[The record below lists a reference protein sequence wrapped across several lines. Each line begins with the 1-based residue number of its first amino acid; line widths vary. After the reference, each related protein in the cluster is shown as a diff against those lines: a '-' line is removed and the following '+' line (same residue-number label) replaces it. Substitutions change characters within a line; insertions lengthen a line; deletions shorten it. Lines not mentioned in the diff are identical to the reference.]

1 MSTKGKRGGIKY
13 REKYTRN
20 LPSVCIGPL
29 KPYIPI
35 GNYVSARTSS
45 NPRGRICTREAAEQT

>member
-1 MSTKGKRGGIKY
+1 MSTGRKRGGIKY

-20 LPSVCIGPL
+20 LPSVYIGPL

-35 GNYVSARTSS
+35 GNHVSMRTPP
-45 NPRGRICTREAAEQT
+45 NPRTRVCTREAAEQT